1 MSQAL
6 NEMKPMVEFI
16 PAFTADKVRSEYS
29 RTFKTGEPMNF
40 NDYPNVDVL
49 IANVMEGFY
58 RDVLPQV
65 LKSEPRYVS
74 HITYTTVI

>member
-1 MSQAL
+1 MFEAL
-6 NEMKPMVEFI
+6 MEMRPTAELLQS
-16 PAFTADKVRSEYS
+16 FTADKVRSEYS

-58 RDVLPQV
+58 RDVLPPV
-65 LKSEPRYVS
+65 LKSQQR
-74 HITYTTVI
+74 

>member
-6 NEMKPMVEFI
+6 IEMKPMVEFI
-16 PAFTADKVRSEYS
+16 PTFTADKVRSEYS

-58 RDVLPQV
+58 HDVLPAV
-65 LKSEPRYVS
+65 LKSEPRFVS
-74 HITYTTVI
+74 HMVIDYTV